1 MGIEVHGMLL
11 RRGLML
17 EYLTLSWNVVGTV
30 VLLIAAV
37 AAGSVALAG
46 FGVDSVIEIVASAV
60 VVWQLRGE
68 VGSGR
73 ERRALRVITVAFV
86 LLGIY
91 IAVQSAVV
99 LSSRAHPRHS
109 TVGISWLA
117 ITVVAM
123 FALAAG
129 KRDTGRRLTNPV
141 LLTEA
146 RVTLIDAALAAVVL
160 LGVLLNSAA
169 GWWWADP
176 VSALVILV
184 YGLREARHA
193 WLEAG

>member
-1 MGIEVHGMLL
+1 MGSE
-11 RRGLML
+11 RG
-17 EYLTLSWNVVGTV
+17 
-30 VLLIAAV
+30 
-37 AAGSVALAG
+37 
-46 FGVDSVIEIVASAV
+46 
-60 VVWQLRGE
+60 
-68 VGSGR
+68 
-73 ERRALRVITVAFV
+73 RRALRVIAVAFV
-86 LLGIY
+86 LLGIHV
-91 IAVQSAVV
+91 AVQSAVV
-99 LSSRAHPRHS
+99 LSSRAHPGHS

-169 GWWWADP
+169 VWRWADP